1 MSGHAN
7 TVRTMTTAEAAF
19 HLGVSER
26 TVRRWVS
33 KGKLRGE
40 LVDGTL
46 LVSLT
51 SAGADS
57 DADICGH
64 EDSHADS
71 SGQSA
76 TADAVTRGHVEL
88 EAVLALSDRLQDSM
102 ALVERLQRENVELAG
117 RVGFLQAQV
126 LVRDQRILALSA
138 PADPMVEEE
147 PERPQAA
154 WWKRLLGLEPA

>member
-57 DADICGH
+57 DADICG
-64 EDSHADS
+64 HADS

>member
-1 MSGHAN
+1 MSGHADN
-7 TVRTMTTAEAAF
+7 VRTMTTAEAAF

-57 DADICGH
+57 AADTCGH
-64 EDSHADS
+64 EDSS
-71 SGQSA
+71 SQGA
-76 TADAVTRGHVEL
+76 TADAATRGHVEL

-102 ALVERLQRENVELAG
+102 ALVDRLQRENVELAG

-138 PADPMVEEE
+138 PADPVVDQE
-147 PERPQAA
+147 PERPQAP
-154 WWKRLLGLEPA
+154 WWAFWKPTRSASAH

>member
-1 MSGHAN
+1 MSGHADN
-7 TVRTMTTAEAAF
+7 VRTMTTAEAAF

-57 DADICGH
+57 AADTCGH
-64 EDSHADS
+64 EDSS
-71 SGQSA
+71 SQGA
-76 TADAVTRGHVEL
+76 TADAATRGHVEL

-138 PADPMVEEE
+138 PADPVVEQA
-147 PERPQAA
+147 PERPQAP